1 MAHVLPHSS
10 SIVPAPRW
18 SDLPGTMPRPLYLG
32 GNNSHFPTEAET
44 RDTLSGISM
53 SAGSIATGGVSYS
66 PLAKTYKTSYYL
78 DGFPEV
84 FSLNINYNFLIY
96 DFSP

>member
-1 MAHVLPHSS
+1 
-10 SIVPAPRW
+10 
-18 SDLPGTMPRPLYLG
+18 MPRPLYLG
-32 GNNSHFPTEAET
+32 GNNSHVPTEAET